1 VASNP
6 GEFVAGAGL
15 KIPAAFQN
23 RWLLRGSL
31 ADPVVCGLAGAD
43 GAECLTRVSGT
54 QADACPIAVIPIS
67 SDSGRKTGI
76 TSTIRSRKQGRLSG
90 ITHRIPYP
98 ERAFYG
104 RRGSMRANLSSTWA
118 TAATDVAVEIG
129 FSGIWRLLPD
139 DNSHDKRRL
148 PLHFL
153 DFR

>member
-1 VASNP
+1 MIVLGSN
-6 GEFVAGAGL
+6 
-15 KIPAAFQN
+15 
-23 RWLLRGSL
+23 RLLEL
-31 ADPVVCGLAGAD
+31 ELEPWWLAGTFLCRRSW
-43 GAECLTRVSGT
+43 ECS
-54 QADACPIAVIPIS
+54 
-67 SDSGRKTGI
+67 
-76 TSTIRSRKQGRLSG
+76 RLSG

-104 RRGSMRANLSSTWA
+104 RPGSMRANLSSTWA